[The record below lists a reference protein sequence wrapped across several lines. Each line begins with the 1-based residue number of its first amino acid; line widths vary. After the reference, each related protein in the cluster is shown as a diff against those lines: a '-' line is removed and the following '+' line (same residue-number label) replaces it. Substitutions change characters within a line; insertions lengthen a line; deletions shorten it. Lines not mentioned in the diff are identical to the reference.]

1 MSKFSAFDVS
11 KAKVART
18 LQKRIGRPSVKD
30 FIRYV
35 ENNMIPNCPVTSQ
48 DIRNAE
54 TIWGPDLGCLK
65 GKTVWQQPKTVQT
78 QSYTIPASIMQQYK
92 DVILSADVMKVNG
105 IPFLTTIS
113 RHIKFG
119 SAGKLDS
126 MENKTIVQHFKVVIG
141 TYALR
146 GFRVTIILADNQFES
161 MRGDLADLGA
171 TVNIVSRDEHVPEIE
186 RFNRTIKDRVRAA
199 WNVLPFTYVPPILT
213 IELVYNVVF
222 WRNMFA
228 LKGGISTTQSPSELI
243 LNRKLDFNAHCRVEF
258 GDYVQTHEEHD
269 NGMGPRTVGAI
280 ATRPTGNAQG
290 GYYFIRLDTGRRI
303 NRRSWTA
310 LPMPAAVI
318 DQVHRLA
325 RRAKANKNLSFT
337 NLRNENL
344 DELYAGIPSIDDDD
358 LDPAD
363 TAPDL
368 AGVGNGHDSD
378 SSDSEDE
385 DYEPNGSEDDEDS
398 DSDDD
403 NDDTDENETTHDAE
417 EAAQTTGVENEEIPG
432 VETTGVEN
440 EEIPGVDIQETT
452 GVDENDDEEQEEN
465 NERTYQSNGIK
476 MNLRS
481 QPRKNYDVFTTD
493 GIPDDEQIILLQFAD
508 GTCSSVEEKFID
520 EDDVEW
526 TFLTETL
533 GWKEG
538 LSEIDA
544 IEGHSNSFDADAVA
558 PLAEFMFL
566 TEQMG
571 WKKGLKM
578 FQEKGEVAIQK
589 ELKQIHDMEGFN
601 PKHWFELTK
610 EERANAL
617 KYLMYLKEK
626 RDGKIKGRGCADG
639 RPQRLYIPKGEA
651 SSPTASLAGLI
662 ITCVI
667 DAYEG
672 RKVATAD
679 IPGAFLQTKMP
690 KNEKDVHV
698 VLDGRIAELLAKI
711 APDVY
716 QEYVHQH
723 RGQSMIYCKLN
734 VALYGTLKAA
744 LLFWKKLTE
753 SLKLR
758 GFVINP
764 YDWCIAN
771 KMINGKQCT
780 IVWHVDDLKISH
792 VDEAVLDGIIASLK
806 EEYGKVG
813 EMTITRGPIH
823 DYLGMTLD
831 FSKPGKFIINMEKY
845 LDQSV
850 LVDLPEDM
858 NGTATSPAAEHLFKT
873 RSDATKLDKTTAD
886 LFHHITAQLLF
897 VCKRGR
903 PDIQTAVAFLCT
915 RVREP
920 DEDDYKKLCR
930 LVKYIRRTKFLRLT
944 MEAAYLDQNHWFID
958 GAFAV
963 HNDMRSHSGSFMTFG
978 KGMMDGG
985 SNKQKLNTRSST
997 ETETVAVH
1005 DYMPAVLWTRYFMEE
1020 QGYPMMPSIIYQDNH
1035 SSILLETNGR
1045 GSSSKRTRHMH
1056 IRYFFVADCQQR
1068 GHVQIKYCP
1077 TDEMIGDFFTKPL
1090 GGSKFRRF
1098 RNIIMNCDHDDF
1110 GPVDVD
1116 ELMKAHYTRIYGD
1129 GGDGR
1134 DTKDT
1139 TKKNEPEV
1147 SRYLDTDGSQECVG
1161 RNAYLRL
1168 KNVGIDRVMSSVPKV
1183 THRPRTWAEVAAE

>member
-1 MSKFSAFDVS
+1 
-11 KAKVART
+11 
-18 LQKRIGRPSVKD
+18 
-30 FIRYV
+30 
-35 ENNMIPNCPVTSQ
+35 
-48 DIRNAE
+48 
-54 TIWGPDLGCLK
+54 
-65 GKTVWQQPKTVQT
+65 
-78 QSYTIPASIMQQYK
+78 
-92 DVILSADVMKVNG
+92 
-105 IPFLTTIS
+105 
-113 RHIKFG
+113 
-119 SAGKLDS
+119 

-146 GFRVTIILADNQFES
+146 GFHVTIILADNQFES
-161 MRGDLADLGA
+161 MRGELADLGA

-186 RFNRTIKDRVRAA
+186 RFNRTIKDRVRSA
-199 WNVLPFTYVPPILT
+199 WNILPFEYKPPIMT

-228 LKGGISTTQSPSELI
+228 LKGGISATQSPSELI

-269 NGMGPRTVGAI
+269 NSMGPRTVGAI
-280 ATRPTGNAQG
+280 ATRPTGNSQG

-310 LPMPAAVI
+310 LPMPDAVR

-325 RRAKANKNLSFT
+325 RRAKANKHLSFT
-337 NLRNENL
+337 NMRNEDL
-344 DELYAGIPSIDDDD
+344 DVLYAGIPYIDDDD
-358 LDPAD
+358 DVPGPAG
-363 TAPDL
+363 TAPGP
-368 AGVGNGHDSD
+368 AGVADGDDSDDSDDEDYDPDLEAESD
-378 SSDSEDE
+378 SSDDE
-385 DYEPNGSEDDEDS
+385 S
-398 DSDDD
+398 DTESDDD
-403 NDDTDENETTHDAE
+403 DDTNNDTEITHNA
-417 EAAQTTGVENEEIPG
+417 EAAQITGVQNESSI
-432 VETTGVEN
+432 
-440 EEIPGVDIQETT
+440 EIPGVDNDEVENDDIPEEDDVQIPGVTAETSGVDEHPT
-452 GVDENDDEEQEEN
+452 NDVEAETAGVDENHSEDNNEEN
-465 NERTYQSNGIK
+465 NARTYQAGGSDGIR
-476 MNLRS
+476 MNLRN
-481 QPRKNYDVFTTD
+481 QPRKNYNVFTTD
-493 GIPDDEQIILLQFAD
+493 GLPENEQVILLQFTDAS
-508 GTCSSVEEKFID
+508 CSNVEEKFID

-533 GWKEG
+533 GWREG
-538 LSEIDA
+538 LPELDS

-578 FQEKGEVAIQK
+578 FQEKGEMAIEK

-601 PKHWFELTK
+601 PKHWHELTK
-610 EERANAL
+610 DERAHAL

-690 KNEKDVHV
+690 KDEKDVHV

-716 QEYVHQH
+716 QEYIHQH
-723 RGQSMIYCKLN
+723 RGQKMIYCKLN

-744 LLFWKKLTE
+744 LLFWRKLTE
-753 SLKLR
+753 SLKIR

-764 YDWCIAN
+764 YNWCIAN
-771 KMINGKQCT
+771 KTINGKQCT

-792 VDEAVLDGIIASLK
+792 VSEDVLDDIIASLK
-806 EEYGKVG
+806 AEYGKVG
-813 EMTITRGPIH
+813 EMTVRRGPVH
-823 DYLGMTLD
+823 EYLGMTLD
-831 FSKPGKFIINMEKY
+831 FSQPGKFILDMEKY
-845 LDQSV
+845 LEQSV

-873 RSDATKLDKTTAD
+873 RDNAAKLDKQAAD

-930 LVKYIRRTKFLRLT
+930 LIKYIRRTKFLKLT

-978 KGMMDGG
+978 KGMMNGG
-985 SNKQKLNTRSST
+985 SNKQKLNTTSST

-1005 DYMPAVLWTRYFMEE
+1005 DYMPAVLWTRYFIEE
-1020 QGYPMMPSIIYQDNH
+1020 QGYPMKPSIIHQDNQ
-1035 SSILLETNGR
+1035 SAMLLETNGR
-1045 GSSSKRTRHMH
+1045 GSSSKQTRHMN
-1056 IRYFFVADCQQR
+1056 IRYFFVADCQKR
-1068 GHVQIKYCP
+1068 GHVQIRYCP

-1098 RNIIMNCDHDDF
+1098 RNIIMNCSHDDF
-1110 GPVDVD
+1110 GPVNMD
-1116 ELMKAHYTRIYGD
+1116 ELMKAHYSRIYGD
-1129 GGDGR
+1129 GADGS
-1134 DTKDT
+1134 DT
-1139 TKKNEPEV
+1139 TGVNDQNE
-1147 SRYLDTDGSQECVG
+1147 SKRSKDLDPVNSQECVG
-1161 RNAYLRL
+1161 RGYVGSRMKNGTQNNVNDFIENGQRKGMFLGYDVAPTGLSVATNAQ
-1168 KNVGIDRVMSSVPKV
+1168 
-1183 THRPRTWAEVAAE
+1183 TWAQVAAE